1 MEGSR
6 FGLCQTTS
14 RFCSQNLTR
23 PHNEAATESLRD
35 RQAAPGNDPELR
47 SSIGSTHVR
56 ILQILK
62 SSTTVMSFRLRD
74 DE

>member
-1 MEGSR
+1 MMEGNR

-14 RFCSQNLTR
+14 RFLLAELDPSEQR
-23 PHNEAATESLRD
+23 KQ
-35 RQAAPGNDPELR
+35 QAAPGSDPELR
-47 SSIGSTHVR
+47 SSIGSTQVR

-62 SSTTVMSFRLRD
+62 SSTTVTSFTLRD